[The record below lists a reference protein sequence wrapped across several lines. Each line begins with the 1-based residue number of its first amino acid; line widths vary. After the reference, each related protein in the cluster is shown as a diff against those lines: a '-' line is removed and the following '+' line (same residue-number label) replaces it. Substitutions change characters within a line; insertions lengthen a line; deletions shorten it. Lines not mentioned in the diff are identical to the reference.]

1 MCRVASLPTSSA
13 RYSKLRESEWF
24 YVWRDVQGVEAIL
37 EFGGDLDEVVVIEF
51 NIVAALMDGS
61 DIDFAIGEAEVVGGA
76 FVEIA
81 PDAKGL

>member
-1 MCRVASLPTSSA
+1 M
-13 RYSKLRESEWF
+13 
-24 YVWRDVQGVEAIL
+24 EAIL

-51 NIVAALMDGS
+51 NIVAALIDGS